1 MAKVDFSHLA
11 RFISFLEKNRDPSK
25 RIFQCI
31 HLDFANERALM
42 QTPRWA
48 ANISLP
54 LAPGN
59 AVKVPENFSVFVE
72 DLSRLIRVFPIL
84 DVVDN
89 GFQSE
94 SGDVLNIQFFP
105 DEDYEFPSLIEGT
118 GASDLAIDDDI
129 RNSLADAAMFM
140 SPDPTSSFNGLF
152 LREDRLVGVDGLQW
166 FFEEKFSG
174 NFNVNLPWMLV
185 QFLITQR
192 SGEIKLSWT
201 EENQYLVSI
210 DNVFQLQ
217 TVSNTRL
224 DVPDTKVPEFTV
236 NYDHPDSFV
245 FNREGMLEILKFL
258 EPFVK
263 TVANQRVQLEFL
275 PTGVKVKALDGVR
288 IERFLAAEFTTPG
301 LYDGVMTYVSARVVM
316 QILGL
321 FKTETVRFQFDP
333 NAAPINVTA
342 TGDGEWT
349 RHIFFVQYK
358 KDGGSGS

>member
-1 MAKVDFSHLA
+1 MAKVDFSHLV

-25 RIFQCI
+25 RLFQCI

-59 AVKVPENFSVFVE
+59 AVKIPENFSVFVE

-84 DVVDN
+84 DIEDF
-89 GFQSE
+89 GFTSE
-94 SGDVLNIQFFP
+94 AGDVLNITYFS
-105 DEDYEFPSLIEGT
+105 DEDYEFPVLIEGSAT
-118 GASDLAIDDDI
+118 SDIGIDEDI
-129 RNSLADAAMFM
+129 RNSLSDASQFM
-140 SPDPTSSFNGLF
+140 SPDPTSPFNGLF
-152 LREDRLVGVDGLQW
+152 LRGDRLVGVDGLQF

-174 NFNVNLPWMLV
+174 SFNVNFPWMLV

-192 SGEIKLSWT
+192 SGDVKLSWN

-217 TVSNTRL
+217 TISNTRL
-224 DVPDTKVPEFTV
+224 DVPDTTAPDFTV
-236 NYDHPDSFV
+236 NYDHKDSFIL
-245 FNREGMLEILKFL
+245 NREGLIDILKFL

-275 PTGVKVKALDGVR
+275 PTGIKVKALDGVR
-288 IERFLAAEFTTPG
+288 IERFLPAEFTTPG
-301 LYDGVMTYVSARVVM
+301 LYDGVTTYVSARVVT
-316 QILGL
+316 QVLGM
-321 FKTETVRFQFDP
+321 FQTETVRFQFDP
-333 NAAPINVTA
+333 EASPINVTA
-342 TGDGEWT
+342 TGDGDWT

-358 KDGGSGS
+358 KDGGSAT